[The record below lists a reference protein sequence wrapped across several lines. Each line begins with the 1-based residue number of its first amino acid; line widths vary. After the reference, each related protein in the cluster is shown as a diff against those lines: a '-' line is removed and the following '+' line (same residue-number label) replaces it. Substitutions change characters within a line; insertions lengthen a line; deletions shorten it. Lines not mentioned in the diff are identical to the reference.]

1 MGIEPFLVSSS
12 TNLILAQRLARKIC
26 SECKEKIDISDKA
39 LVDLGVEPAVARKTA
54 CYKGKGCATCGGTG
68 YKGRIAL
75 YEVMP
80 FSEGLKE
87 LVLNG
92 ASTAEIKK
100 HAIAEGMNSLRM
112 SGITKVGEGVTT
124 IEEILRVTMAD

>member
-1 MGIEPFLVSSS
+1 MEVF
-12 TNLILAQRLARKIC
+12 
-26 SECKEKIDISDKA
+26 
-39 LVDLGVEPAVARKTA
+39 
-54 CYKGKGCATCGGTG
+54 KGSGCATCGGTG

-80 FSEGLKE
+80 FSETIKE

-92 ASTAEIKK
+92 ASSSEIKR
-100 HAIAEGMNSLRM
+100 AAVREGMKTLRM
-112 SGITKVGEGVTT
+112 SGVTKVGEGVTT

>member
-1 MGIEPFLVSSS
+1 MGVS
-12 TNLILAQRLARKIC
+12 AKDA
-26 SECKEKIDISDKA
+26 
-39 LVDLGVEPAVARKTA
+39 KTMK
-54 CYKGKGCATCGGTG
+54 CYKGKGCANCNETG

-80 FSEGLKE
+80 FSESIKE

-92 ASTAEIKK
+92 ASTAEIKADAK
-100 HAIAEGMNSLRM
+100 SGGMKTLRM
-112 SGITKVGEGVTT
+112 SGITKVAEGVTT